1 MVVEDNTGSH
11 EAVDTLPD
19 IASSTNRLS
28 IGVLPIPS
36 SIRHSM
42 DEYYHRPRTT
52 PVESDRPES
61 PPSYDSFLSSA
72 ALRRRFNIQPRED
85 EGRETLP
92 PYSSAISLENVFMKK
107 LELEG
112 AVHKALDRNWYR
124 VMVTLQG
131 TALTFHKCKTPGL
144 FGAAMS
150 ASKHSPDFPA
160 GTTRGALLRSYNLQ
174 HADVG
179 IAADYVKRK
188 YVIRVRAETEQ
199 FLLSC
204 HKIETFVLWLQSL
217 FAAID
222 LAPPLDDREIPQ
234 DLSIPRRT
242 RRRRVNGAGLRNLER
257 NAQLIMEQEQ
267 IMRTQFPN
275 LAAGEGDAEGEED
288 ENGEREEDGDE
299 ITPAPTPSRR
309 AGFSSPSQAS
319 ILASSSSSPPSPFQ
333 SSTPHTTNL
342 LMRTRQ
348 ALLPSASPSPA
359 VNPSIN
365 QDGKWAPQHQWTHFY
380 DMMYA
385 KRCMAILT
393 HRSPRKSNLV
403 IMKGKQWIVD
413 WATGKLTR
421 CEPPEYG
428 EIATGVTKEEN
439 PHVGEAVGA

>member
-1 MVVEDNTGSH
+1 
-11 EAVDTLPD
+11 
-19 IASSTNRLS
+19 
-28 IGVLPIPS
+28 
-36 SIRHSM
+36 
-42 DEYYHRPRTT
+42 
-52 PVESDRPES
+52 
-61 PPSYDSFLSSA
+61 
-72 ALRRRFNIQPRED
+72 
-85 EGRETLP
+85 
-92 PYSSAISLENVFMKK
+92 
-107 LELEG
+107 
-112 AVHKALDRNWYR
+112 
-124 VMVTLQG
+124 
-131 TALTFHKCKTPGL
+131 
-144 FGAAMS
+144 
-150 ASKHSPDFPA
+150 
-160 GTTRGALLRSYNLQ
+160 
-174 HADVG
+174 
-179 IAADYVKRK
+179 
-188 YVIRVRAETEQ
+188 
-199 FLLSC
+199 
-204 HKIETFVLWLQSL
+204 
-217 FAAID
+217 
-222 LAPPLDDREIPQ
+222 
-234 DLSIPRRT
+234 
-242 RRRRVNGAGLRNLER
+242 
-257 NAQLIMEQEQ
+257 
-267 IMRTQFPN
+267 MRTQFPN